1 MLQELAS
8 DPSLGFAEAVTQK
21 SFAAGLLL
29 PHWHADVV
37 GAKLIAGVA
46 EVHRVAGRIRAESVV
61 RQLNSS
67 KGDFC

>member
-1 MLQELAS
+1 MI
-8 DPSLGFAEAVTQK
+8 PSGFAEAVTQK

-46 EVHRVAGRIRAESVV
+46 EKLPPLPQVGLRRIGSASAELVEGRLLLAA
-61 RQLNSS
+61 L
-67 KGDFC
+67 